1 MLIFWAIYRDNSMF
15 CQIHTVCLPTR
26 SAVMCADF
34 EIFLECFFSVLN
46 AANCARNVY
55 RVICIFSIRL
65 KLFYLGSRPTISGK
79 LHMARWRIV
88 FPLVLPYQ
96 FFRCSMS
103 PLKARHAG
111 DGWSYSLEKP
121 QFSMKESVSI
131 RSTTNITR
139 LSYQSKERDIVR
151 KWKLIITCLNN

>member
-1 MLIFWAIYRDNSMF
+1 MF

-65 KLFYLGSRPTISGK
+65 KLFIS
-79 LHMARWRIV
+79 ARGL
-88 FPLVLPYQ
+88 PLVENYT
-96 FFRCSMS
+96 
-103 PLKARHAG
+103 
-111 DGWSYSLEKP
+111 W
-121 QFSMKESVSI
+121 
-131 RSTTNITR
+131 
-139 LSYQSKERDIVR
+139 RDDA
-151 KWKLIITCLNN
+151 